1 MPSGK
6 HVLGLIRHA
15 SGGTSRQAE
24 RRLSCP
30 CAAAFT
36 SPDCHEMMTAEGL
49 LPGRKIGMFSR
60 VYRCEDGHLFT
71 ADWGKLVVASSHFGR
86 AKYLQCPVD
95 HRPVMAMPIKGSRL
109 TEEQISQASRYK
121 F

>member
-1 MPSGK
+1 M
-6 HVLGLIRHA
+6 HQVGLDKRSTGCPVPA
-15 SGGTSRQAE
+15 RPPLPRQAATQCL
-24 RRLSCP
+24 RRGVC
-30 CAAAFT
+30 CQR
-36 SPDCHEMMTAEGL
+36 G
-49 LPGRKIGMFSR
+49 KIAMFSR

>member
-1 MPSGK
+1 LIEYGSIRQCSGALGCGALG
-6 HVLGLIRHA
+6 VLSLGC
-15 SGGTSRQAE
+15 
-24 RRLSCP
+24 RLYVARLP
-30 CAAAFT
+30 RNAYG
-36 SPDCHEMMTAEGL
+36 EGL
-49 LPGRKIGMFSR
+49 LLEGKIGMFSR

-71 ADWGKLVVASSHFGR
+71 ADRGKLVVASFHFGR

-109 TEEQISQASRYK
+109 TEEQISQASQYK